1 MTEQK
6 IQFKASA
13 YLEKSYLDKDGS
25 KHITFAFTIKD
36 ALEIAKLE
44 LMGRDLIEHRPVLL
58 DLSIKKAEEITQ
70 KYDNEEK
77 RPQVKRRKF
86 KG

>member
-1 MTEQK
+1 MTTPPV
-6 IQFKASA
+6 FKAKG
-13 YLEKSYLDKDGS
+13 YLERSYLDKDGA

-44 LMGRDLIEHRPVLL
+44 LMGRDLIEHRPTLL
-58 DLSIKKAEEITQ
+58 DLSVKIAEDIPQE
-70 KYDNEEK
+70 YDNEKPKVKK
-77 RPQVKRRKF
+77 RHF